1 MSQYPILMVPSKIKS
16 AYSVIPVAVPVFVG
30 LPPKEPDKPQEIEW
44 KAILSLPQFCIAFIV
59 LLIPGGIVIL
69 MPWFLFLVW
78 QQIKGY
84 KERLRHWE
92 SKKKDFEYMQY
103 EYQQRKSKVLTQ
115 QEIDNYRKQQIRQ
128 ALTQTL
134 PPDGTESKARK
145 GWNENP
151 FKLHLNK
158 YFPNKIHQGLTLKNP
173 DYSIP
178 YSPDFTYIDKS
189 LNLYIDIELDEAYV
203 FHTHEPTHFKESKK
217 DKKRNDFFLDRNWIV
232 IRFAEEQVYKHPE
245 ECCKFVATVA
255 LKCGI
260 PMPEALKK
268 VATLPSIPRW
278 TDAEAREMAVNKTRD
293 SYR

>member
-1 MSQYPILMVPSKIKS
+1 MSQYPILIVPSSIKS
-16 AYSVIPVAVPVFVG
+16 AYSAVPVFVG

-44 KAILSLPQFCIAFIV
+44 KAIPSQFWIASLF
-59 LLIPGGIVIL
+59 LLIPGLNKIL
-69 MPWFLFLVW
+69 MPFLISWLLFLVL
-78 QQIKGY
+78 QQVKGY
-84 KERLRHWE
+84 KERLQHWKR
-92 SKKKDFEYMQY
+92 KKKDFEYMQY
-103 EYQQRKSKVLTQ
+103 EYQQRKSKGLTQ

-128 ALTQTL
+128 ALKQTL

-158 YFPNKIHQGLTLKNP
+158 YFSDKIHQGLTLKNP

-178 YSPDFTYIDKS
+178 YSPDFTYIDKY

-203 FHTHEPTHFKESKK
+203 FHTGEPTHFKESKK
-217 DKKRNDFFLDRNWIV
+217 DKKRNDFFLHRNWIV
-232 IRFAEEQVYKHPE
+232 IRFAEEQVYKYPE

-268 VATLPSIPRW
+268 VATLPVVPCW
-278 TDAEAREMAVNKTRD
+278 TEAEAREMAVNKTRD
-293 SYR
+293 SYQ